1 MSLDLGIAR
10 LCCDPRRAVRSSAF
24 GYLQRSILLAD
35 LHILSA
41 VEWESVFNKVL
52 FPLLLQ
58 LLETSNIKDHIYGI
72 EETRIRVSQLLCRM
86 FLQHLT
92 PLLTLSTFT
101 TLWLTILDF
110 MDKYSKLDQTDML
123 VSELSYCATT
133 TTTIRSI
140 EIAHL
145 SSSSENQFM
154 NH

>member
-1 MSLDLGIAR
+1 M
-10 LCCDPRRAVRSSAF
+10 RSSAF

-41 VEWESVFNKVL
+41 AEWESVFNKVL

-123 VSELSYCATT
+123 VSELSDRETT
-133 TTTIRSI
+133 RRSI
-140 EIAHL
+140 HL
-145 SSSSENQFM
+145 VRMFFF
-154 NH
+154 